1 MKGIRGPHV
10 ASEKYLLSNPLN
22 TNQLSFQFSRI
33 WETLFINHIRKILSP
48 SPFYS
53 SDSSLTAV
61 AFNMDRTSP
70 NLMKVNEG
78 RQLKLQ
84 CTYCSVSPSD
94 GAILSWYKEGVE
106 ITNDTRHVIR
116 KDELGIPVAKH
127 LLDEGLYMCVVTF
140 KKQNISRFITV
151 IVRKGNS

>member
-1 MKGIRGPHV
+1 
-10 ASEKYLLSNPLN
+10 
-22 TNQLSFQFSRI
+22 
-33 WETLFINHIRKILSP
+33 
-48 SPFYS
+48 
-53 SDSSLTAV
+53 
-61 AFNMDRTSP
+61 MDRTSP

-78 RQLKLQ
+78 CQLKLQ

-140 KKQNISRFITV
+140 KKQNISRFMTV
-151 IVRKGNS
+151 IVRRGKTLFRYSFFPNCKL

>member
-1 MKGIRGPHV
+1 
-10 ASEKYLLSNPLN
+10 
-22 TNQLSFQFSRI
+22 
-33 WETLFINHIRKILSP
+33 
-48 SPFYS
+48 
-53 SDSSLTAV
+53 
-61 AFNMDRTSP
+61 MDRTSP

-78 RQLKLQ
+78 SQLKLQ
-84 CTYCSVSPSD
+84 CTHCSVSPSE

-140 KKQNISRFITV
+140 KKQNISRFMTV
-151 IVRKGNS
+151 IVRKGKILFRYSFFPNCKL